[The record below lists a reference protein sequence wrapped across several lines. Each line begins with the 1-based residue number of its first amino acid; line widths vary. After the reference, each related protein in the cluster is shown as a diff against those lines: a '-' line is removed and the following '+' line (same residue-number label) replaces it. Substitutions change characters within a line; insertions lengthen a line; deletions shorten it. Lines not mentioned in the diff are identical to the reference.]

1 MRIEAIHGAGSSARE
16 VMMEMWKMSMTQ
28 RLMQDMKNRVNGQA
42 RYHSQDIMV
51 NSVGSENIHSRE
63 DRDRPSVVPVEPAVK
78 ITISAEARAK
88 LNTHTG

>member
-1 MRIEAIHGAGSSARE
+1 MRVEAIHGAGSSARE

-51 NSVGSENIHSRE
+51 TSVGSENIHSRE
-63 DRDRPSVVPVEPAVK
+63 DKDRPLPVEPAVK
-78 ITISAEARAK
+78 LHLSPQAQLLARMK
-88 LNTHTG
+88 DPTT

>member
-1 MRIEAIHGAGSSARE
+1 MRIEAIQGAGSSARE

-28 RLMQDMKNRVNGQA
+28 RLMHDMRQRVNGQS
-42 RYHSQDIMV
+42 RHHSQDIMV
-51 NSVGSENIHSRE
+51 TSVGSENIHSRE

-88 LNTHTG
+88 LNTHIG

>member
-28 RLMQDMKNRVNGQA
+28 RLMQDMKMRVNGQA

-63 DRDRPSVVPVEPAVK
+63 DKDHPSVVPVEPAVK
-78 ITISAEARAK
+78 ITISAEARAR
-88 LNTHTG
+88 LNTHIG

>member
-1 MRIEAIHGAGSSARE
+1 MRVEAVSGAGSSARE

-28 RLMQDMKNRVNGQA
+28 RLNYDMRQRVNGQA

-63 DRDRPSVVPVEPAVK
+63 DKDRPIPVEPACKVQ
-78 ITISAEARAK
+78 ISKAALEWYK
-88 LNTHTG
+88 TNKG

>member
-1 MRIEAIHGAGSSARE
+1 MRVEAIQGAGSSARE

-28 RLMQDMKNRVNGQA
+28 RLAQDMKNRVNGQA
-42 RYHSQDIMV
+42 RHHSQDIMV
-51 NSVGSENIHSRE
+51 NSTGSENIHSRE